1 MYNFYAVDR
10 ISRIERLISLLVI
23 TDNPNDFATQCEVYE
38 IVGIDSDTFTIDE
51 IAFYSLKFL
60 GSNPNS
66 LVKNSLSRQF
76 SLTFTNNSRYTLHPK
91 NLSKSSLAFLPV
103 SFNAKPFLPIKMP
116 LCACFSQIISA
127 TISQTSLFSL

>member
-51 IAFYSLKFL
+51 IAYIEMEIA
-60 GSNPNS
+60 
-66 LVKNSLSRQF
+66 R
-76 SLTFTNNSRYTLHPK
+76 RWH
-91 NLSKSSLAFLPV
+91 
-103 SFNAKPFLPIKMP
+103 
-116 LCACFSQIISA
+116 
-127 TISQTSLFSL
+127 